1 MTIRLS
7 IARATRASGRQCQP
21 VPAAVATNAVSVA
34 LAVRPPPRG
43 DPPVPSAPLSRL
55 SRRAARAAT
64 RQRRDGR
71 RRRCWRCR
79 TLELGGCSSSI
90 TRAS

>member
-71 RRRCWRCR
+71 PGVAAGAVV
-79 TLELGGCSSSI
+79 LSSWVAVP
-90 TRAS
+90 RV